1 MYSDKQVLQYFERIH
16 YWGFSGTSL
25 ENLVELQK
33 CHLQH
38 IPYENLDL
46 MNGTALS
53 LDPQDLF
60 SKIIERHRGGFCF
73 ELQGVFYELL
83 ISLGYQVKQYAAR
96 FMDEPWH
103 IQMRRHRILVV
114 ELGAERYVCD
124 VGVRS
129 ESPRIPLQLQENEI
143 QNDGISQYRYRR
155 DPFYGWV
162 LEQKEPGKEWKDLLG
177 FTEEPQINEDYVM
190 PTFYCEKHSDSTFNK
205 FMKISIFTPDSNLT
219 IVGNTYKVYKQ
230 GKVVVREPLT
240 EREQV
245 VTLLK
250 EKFGIPVPVSY
261 QRILWNTK
269 E

>member
-1 MYSDKQVLQYFERIH
+1 M
-16 YWGFSGTSL
+16 
-25 ENLVELQK
+25 
-33 CHLQH
+33 
-38 IPYENLDL
+38 
-46 MNGTALS
+46 
-53 LDPQDLF
+53 
-60 SKIIERHRGGFCF
+60 
-73 ELQGVFYELL
+73 QGVFYELL

-103 IQMRRHRILVV
+103 IQMRRHRILIA

-129 ESPRIPLQLQENEI
+129 ESPRIPLRLRENVI

-162 LEQKEPGKEWKDLLG
+162 LEQKEPGKEWKDFLG
-177 FTEEPQINEDYVM
+177 FTGEPQINEDYVM
-190 PTFYCEKHSDSTFNK
+190 PMFYCEKHPDSTFNK
-205 FMKISIFTPDSNLT
+205 FMKISIFTPDSDLT

-240 EREQV
+240 EREQAV
-245 VTLLK
+245 ALLK
-250 EKFGIPVPVSY
+250 EKFGIPVPASY
-261 QRILWNTK
+261 QRILWNEK

>member
-96 FMDEPWH
+96 FMDEP
-103 IQMRRHRILVV
+103 
-114 ELGAERYVCD
+114 
-124 VGVRS
+124 
-129 ESPRIPLQLQENEI
+129 
-143 QNDGISQYRYRR
+143 
-155 DPFYGWV
+155 
-162 LEQKEPGKEWKDLLG
+162 
-177 FTEEPQINEDYVM
+177 
-190 PTFYCEKHSDSTFNK
+190 
-205 FMKISIFTPDSNLT
+205 
-219 IVGNTYKVYKQ
+219 
-230 GKVVVREPLT
+230 
-240 EREQV
+240 
-245 VTLLK
+245 
-250 EKFGIPVPVSY
+250 
-261 QRILWNTK
+261 
-269 E
+269 